1 MDFFNWLSD
10 KIQTILQGLIDVLPG
25 SPINWIISN
34 DAINEYVGYLNWFI
48 PVYTFIGILENWLM
62 AVLIYYGVQIVLRWV
77 KAVE

>member
-1 MDFFNWLSD
+1 MDFFNWLSE
-10 KIQTILQGLIDVLPG
+10 KAQTLIQSLIDVLPG
-25 SPINWIISN
+25 SPINWILSN

-62 AVLIYYGVQIVLRWV
+62 AVVVYYVAQWGLRWI